1 MSEKQPK
8 LKFEE
13 DKERTATRSPPKKSK
28 VEQSKPKK
36 QKLKQDADKAAE
48 KAQHLRFGKAE
59 ITPDEASRMT
69 KQQKRA
75 MYAAAAARSAV
86 HREVDQ
92 YEDDNVGT
100 QALSEGEK
108 AAGNV
113 RDISKSIYARK
124 LKKKAKMQGK
134 KGAKTA
140 QSSPQKPTA
149 AQDAGASGTGEGGSN
164 WLSRWRQKQDIRQSY
179 YAAAHSGT
187 AAQTAGGKAASN
199 GASATRSG
207 VEQVID
213 KGRSVVST
221 AVNGIANFAK
231 SNAHVLLIVGVFL
244 LLLLLVMSAFS
255 SCSILFSGTTQV
267 SGQTIYTAED
277 RDIRGAETDY
287 KKLEK
292 ELDKKIKR
300 TPTDH
305 PGYNEY
311 QYHLDPIEHD
321 PWQLTSFLTT
331 LYDDYTRSEVQGKL
345 KETFKKQ
352 YKLTTWV
359 EVQIRY
365 KTVWVISPAGIPVP
379 TQVPYEYRIFHT
391 QLVNKGLEVVIREE
405 LNNDQW
411 KRYEIFQDTL
421 GGRPYLFNGGLPP
434 GGSDGSGTPGIDY
447 QVPAEALTDEE
458 FAAIYKEAQKY
469 VGTPYVWG
477 GSTPE
482 TGFDCSGYVCWV
494 YNQNGYNVGRTT
506 ANGLWNKSQHISEAE
521 AKPGDLVFF
530 EGTYDTPGKSH
541 VGIYLGNGMMV
552 SAGDPIKYA
561 NIHSSYWQKY
571 LSGFG
576 RLSKWLEE
584 EMSEKLDKLRASLEN
599 ERERRIKINT
609 RIESLERRIQEA
621 EAAEV
626 NEMVRTAK
634 VTPEQLA
641 ALLRQSAT
649 STPTPAALSAVGATF
664 NKEESDNE
672 DDE

>member
-1 MSEKQPK
+1 MSEPK
-8 LKFEE
+8 LIIKEE
-13 DKERTATRSPPKKSK
+13 LSAKKTRSPPKKPK
-28 VEQSKPKK
+28 VEQSVPRKK
-36 QKLKQDADKAAE
+36 KLKTDADKAAE
-48 KAQHLRFGKAE
+48 REQHLRFGKAE

-86 HREVDQ
+86 HREIDQ
-92 YEDDNVGT
+92 YEDDNVGM

-108 AAGNV
+108 AAETAH
-113 RDISKSIYARK
+113 DISKSRYARK

-140 QSSPQKPTA
+140 KSSPQKPTA
-149 AQDAGASGTGEGGSN
+149 AQDAGASCTGEGGSN

-187 AAQTAGGKAASN
+187 AAQTAGGKAVSN
-199 GASATRSG
+199 DTTAAKSG
-207 VEQVID
+207 MEQVID

-244 LLLLLVMSAFS
+244 LLLMLVMSAFS

-305 PGYNEY
+305 PGYDEY
-311 QYHLDPIEHD
+311 RYHLDAIEHD

-331 LYDDYTRSEVQGKL
+331 LYDDYTRSEVQAKL
-345 KETFKKQ
+345 KETFAKQ

-359 EVQIRY
+359 EVQTRY
-365 KTVWVISPAGIPVP
+365 RTVVTIDIFTGIPYTV
-379 TQVPYEYRIFHT
+379 QVPYEYRIFHT
-391 QLVNKGLEVVIREE
+391 KLVNKGLEVVIREE

-458 FAAIYKEAQKY
+458 FAAIYKEVQKY

-494 YNQNGYNVGRTT
+494 YNQNGYDVGRTT
-506 ANGLWNKSQHISEAE
+506 ANGLWQKSQHISEAE

-561 NIHSSYWQKY
+561 DIHSSYWQKY

-576 RLSKWLEE
+576 RLSK
-584 EMSEKLDKLRASLEN
+584 
-599 ERERRIKINT
+599 
-609 RIESLERRIQEA
+609 
-621 EAAEV
+621 
-626 NEMVRTAK
+626 
-634 VTPEQLA
+634 
-641 ALLRQSAT
+641 
-649 STPTPAALSAVGATF
+649 
-664 NKEESDNE
+664 
-672 DDE
+672 

>member
-1 MSEKQPK
+1 MSEPK
-8 LKFEE
+8 LNIKEE
-13 DKERTATRSPPKKSK
+13 SSAKKTRSPPKKSK
-28 VEQSKPKK
+28 VEQSVPRKK
-36 QKLKQDADKAAE
+36 KLKTDADKAAE

-86 HREVDQ
+86 HREVDR

-113 RDISKSIYARK
+113 RDISKSRYARK

-140 QSSPQKPTA
+140 KSSAQEPTA
-149 AQDAGASGTGEGGSN
+149 PQNAGASGTGEGSSN
-164 WLSRWRQKQDIRQSY
+164 WLSRWRQKQEIRQSY
-179 YAAAHSGT
+179 YAAARSGT
-187 AAQTAGGKAASN
+187 AAQTTGGKAASN
-199 GASATRSG
+199 GASAARSG

-213 KGRSVVST
+213 KGKSVVST
-221 AVNGIANFAK
+221 AANGIANFAK
-231 SNAHVLLIVGVFL
+231 SNAHVLVIVGVFL

-331 LYDDYTRSEVQGKL
+331 LYDDYTRSEVQAKL
-345 KETFKKQ
+345 KETFAKQ

-359 EVQIRY
+359 EVQTRY
-365 KTVWVISPAGIPVP
+365 RTVVMIDIFTGIPYTV
-379 TQVPYEYRIFHT
+379 QVPYEYRIFHT
-391 QLVNKGLEVVIREE
+391 KLVNKGLEVVIWEE

-434 GGSDGSGTPGIDY
+434 GGSDGSGAPGIDY

-494 YNQNGYNVGRTT
+494 YNQNGYDVGRTT

-561 NIHSSYWQKY
+561 NIHSSYWEKH
-571 LSGFG
+571 LAGFG
-576 RLSKWLEE
+576 RLSK
-584 EMSEKLDKLRASLEN
+584 
-599 ERERRIKINT
+599 
-609 RIESLERRIQEA
+609 
-621 EAAEV
+621 
-626 NEMVRTAK
+626 
-634 VTPEQLA
+634 
-641 ALLRQSAT
+641 
-649 STPTPAALSAVGATF
+649 
-664 NKEESDNE
+664 
-672 DDE
+672 

>member
-8 LKFEE
+8 LKFDEE
-13 DKERTATRSPPKKSK
+13 KERTATRSPPKKSK
-28 VEQSKPKK
+28 VEQSVPKK

-48 KAQHLRFGKAE
+48 KSQHLRFGKAE

-140 QSSPQKPTA
+140 RSSLQKPTA
-149 AQDAGASGTGEGGSN
+149 AQDAGTSGTGEGGSN
-164 WLSRWRQKQDIRQSY
+164 WLSRWRQKQDIQKSY
-179 YAAAHSGT
+179 RAATRSGGT
-187 AAQTAGGKAASN
+187 AAQTAGGKAVSN
-199 GASATRSG
+199 GTTAAKSG
-207 VEQVID
+207 MERVID
-213 KGRSVVST
+213 KGKSVVST
-221 AVNGIANFAK
+221 AANGIANFAK

-305 PGYNEY
+305 PGYDEY
-311 QYHLDPIEHD
+311 RYHLDAIEHD

-331 LYDDYTRSEVQGKL
+331 LYDDYTRSEVQAKL
-345 KETFKKQ
+345 KETFAKQ

-359 EVQIRY
+359 EVQTRY
-365 KTVWVISPAGIPVP
+365 RTVVMIDIFTGIPYTV
-379 TQVPYEYRIFHT
+379 QVPYEYRIFHT
-391 QLVNKGLEVVIREE
+391 KLVNKGLEVVIREE
-405 LNNDQW
+405 LDNDQW

-421 GGRPYLFNGGLPP
+421 GGRPYLFKGGLPA
-434 GGSDGSGTPGIDY
+434 GGFDGSGTPGIYY
-447 QVPAEALTDEE
+447 QVPAEAMTDEE

-469 VGTPYVWG
+469 VGMPYVWG

-482 TGFDCSGYVCWV
+482 IGFDCSGYVCWV
-494 YNQNGYNVGRTT
+494 YNQNGYDVGRTT

-576 RLSKWLEE
+576 RLSK
-584 EMSEKLDKLRASLEN
+584 
-599 ERERRIKINT
+599 
-609 RIESLERRIQEA
+609 
-621 EAAEV
+621 
-626 NEMVRTAK
+626 
-634 VTPEQLA
+634 
-641 ALLRQSAT
+641 
-649 STPTPAALSAVGATF
+649 
-664 NKEESDNE
+664 
-672 DDE
+672 

>member
-1 MSEKQPK
+1 MSEPK
-8 LKFEE
+8 LNIKEE
-13 DKERTATRSPPKKSK
+13 TSAKKTRSPPKKAK
-28 VEQSKPKK
+28 VEQTVPKK
-36 QKLKQDADKAAE
+36 KKLKTDADKAAE

-59 ITPDEASRMT
+59 LTPDELSRLS
-69 KQQKRA
+69 KAQKRE
-75 MYAAAAARSAV
+75 MYAAHAARSAV

-140 QSSPQKPTA
+140 KSSPQKPTA
-149 AQDAGASGTGEGGSN
+149 AQDAGASGTGEGSSN

-187 AAQTAGGKAASN
+187 AAQTAGGKTVSN
-199 GASATRSG
+199 GTTAAKSG
-207 VEQVID
+207 MEQIID

-231 SNAHVLLIVGVFL
+231 SNAHVLVIVGVFL

-277 RDIRGAETDY
+277 RDIKGAETDY

-292 ELDKKIKR
+292 DLDKKIKR

-305 PGYNEY
+305 PGYDEY
-311 QYHLDPIEHD
+311 QYHLDEITHD

-359 EVQIRY
+359 EVQTRY
-365 KTVWVISPAGIPVP
+365 RTVVMIDIFTGIPYT
-379 TQVPYEYRIFHT
+379 TQVPYQYKIFHT
-391 QLVNKGLEVVIREE
+391 KLENRGLEVVIREE
-405 LNNDQW
+405 LTEDQW
-411 KRYEIFQDTL
+411 KRYEIFQDTK
-421 GGRPYLFNGGLPP
+421 GGRPYLFKGGLPA

-447 QVPAEALTDEE
+447 TVPAEALTDEE

-494 YNQNGYNVGRTT
+494 YNQNGYDVGRTT

-576 RLSKWLEE
+576 RLSK
-584 EMSEKLDKLRASLEN
+584 
-599 ERERRIKINT
+599 
-609 RIESLERRIQEA
+609 
-621 EAAEV
+621 
-626 NEMVRTAK
+626 
-634 VTPEQLA
+634 
-641 ALLRQSAT
+641 
-649 STPTPAALSAVGATF
+649 
-664 NKEESDNE
+664 
-672 DDE
+672 

>member
-13 DKERTATRSPPKKSK
+13 EKERTATRSPPKKSK
-28 VEQSKPKK
+28 VEQSVPQK

-86 HREVDQ
+86 HREIDQ
-92 YEDDNVGT
+92 YEDDNVGM

-108 AAGNV
+108 AAETAH
-113 RDISKSIYARK
+113 DISKSRYARK

-140 QSSPQKPTA
+140 KSSPQKPTA
-149 AQDAGASGTGEGGSN
+149 AQDAGASCTGEGGSN

-187 AAQTAGGKAASN
+187 AAQTAGGKAVSN
-199 GASATRSG
+199 GTTAAKSG
-207 VEQVID
+207 MEQVID

-244 LLLLLVMSAFS
+244 LLLMLVMSAFS

-305 PGYNEY
+305 PGYDEY
-311 QYHLDPIEHD
+311 RYHLDAIEHD

-331 LYDDYTRSEVQGKL
+331 LYDDYTRSEVQAKL
-345 KETFKKQ
+345 KETFAKQ

-359 EVQIRY
+359 EVQTRY
-365 KTVWVISPAGIPVP
+365 RTVVMIDIFTGIPYTV
-379 TQVPYEYRIFHT
+379 QVPYEYRIFHT
-391 QLVNKGLEVVIREE
+391 KLVNKGLEVVIREE

-494 YNQNGYNVGRTT
+494 YNQSGYDVGRTT
-506 ANGLWNKSQHISEAE
+506 ANGLWQKSQHISEAE

-561 NIHSSYWQKY
+561 DIHSSYWQKY

-576 RLSKWLEE
+576 RLSK
-584 EMSEKLDKLRASLEN
+584 
-599 ERERRIKINT
+599 
-609 RIESLERRIQEA
+609 
-621 EAAEV
+621 
-626 NEMVRTAK
+626 
-634 VTPEQLA
+634 
-641 ALLRQSAT
+641 
-649 STPTPAALSAVGATF
+649 
-664 NKEESDNE
+664 
-672 DDE
+672 

>member
-1 MSEKQPK
+1 MSEPK
-8 LKFEE
+8 LIIKEE
-13 DKERTATRSPPKKSK
+13 SSAKKTRSPPKKPK
-28 VEQSKPKK
+28 VEQSVPRKK
-36 QKLKQDADKAAE
+36 KLKTDADKAAE
-48 KAQHLRFGKAE
+48 RAQHLRFGKAE

-113 RDISKSIYARK
+113 RDIFKSRYARK

-134 KGAKTA
+134 KGSKTA
-140 QSSPQKPTA
+140 KSSASEPTA
-149 AQDAGASGTGEGGSN
+149 AQDAGASGTGEGSSN
-164 WLSRWRQKQDIRQSY
+164 WLSRWRQKQDIRQNY
-179 YAAAHSGT
+179 YAAASSGT

-199 GASATRSG
+199 GTNAAKSG
-207 VEQVID
+207 MEQVID

-305 PGYNEY
+305 PGYDEY
-311 QYHLDPIEHD
+311 RYHLDAIEHD

-331 LYDDYTRSEVQGKL
+331 LYDDYTRSEVQAKL
-345 KETFKKQ
+345 KETFAKQ

-359 EVQIRY
+359 EVQTRY
-365 KTVWVISPAGIPVP
+365 RTVVMIDIFTGIPYTV
-379 TQVPYEYRIFHT
+379 QVPYEYRIFHT
-391 QLVNKGLEVVIREE
+391 KLLNKGLEVVIREE
-405 LNNDQW
+405 LDNDQW

-421 GGRPYLFNGGLPP
+421 GGRPYLFKGGLPP
-434 GGSDGSGTPGIDY
+434 GGSDGSGAPGIDY
-447 QVPAEALTDEE
+447 QVPAEALTNSE

-576 RLSKWLEE
+576 RLSK
-584 EMSEKLDKLRASLEN
+584 
-599 ERERRIKINT
+599 
-609 RIESLERRIQEA
+609 
-621 EAAEV
+621 
-626 NEMVRTAK
+626 
-634 VTPEQLA
+634 
-641 ALLRQSAT
+641 
-649 STPTPAALSAVGATF
+649 
-664 NKEESDNE
+664 
-672 DDE
+672 

>member
-1 MSEKQPK
+1 MSNPK
-8 LKFEE
+8 LNLKEE
-13 DKERTATRSPPKKSK
+13 SSAKKTRSPPKKAK
-28 VEQSKPKK
+28 VEQSVPRKK
-36 QKLKQDADKAAE
+36 KLKTDADKAAE
-48 KAQHLRFGKAE
+48 KTQHLRFGKAE

-86 HREVDQ
+86 HREIDQ

-113 RDISKSIYARK
+113 RDISKSRYARK
-124 LKKKAKMQGK
+124 LKKKAKMQGE
-134 KGAKTA
+134 KGTKTA
-140 QSSPQKPTA
+140 KSAHEPTA
-149 AQDAGASGTGEGGSN
+149 AQDAGASCTGEGGSN
-164 WLSRWRQKQDIRQSY
+164 WLSRWRQKQDIQKSY
-179 YAAAHSGT
+179 RAATRSGGT
-187 AAQTAGGKAASN
+187 AAQTAGGQKAAS
-199 GASATRSG
+199 GGVPAAKSG
-207 VEQVID
+207 MDQVID

-305 PGYNEY
+305 PGYDEY
-311 QYHLDPIEHD
+311 RYHLDAIEHD

-331 LYDDYTRSEVQGKL
+331 LYDDYTRSEVQAKL
-345 KETFKKQ
+345 KETFAKQ

-359 EVQIRY
+359 EVQTRY
-365 KTVWVISPAGIPVP
+365 RTVVMIDIFTGIPYTV
-379 TQVPYEYRIFHT
+379 QVPYEYRIFHT
-391 QLVNKGLEVVIREE
+391 KLVNKGLEVVIREE
-405 LNNDQW
+405 LDNDQW

-421 GGRPYLFNGGLPP
+421 GGRPYLFKGGLPP
-434 GGSDGSGTPGIDY
+434 GGSDGSGAPGIDY
-447 QVPAEALTDEE
+447 QVPAEALTNSE

-576 RLSKWLEE
+576 RLSK
-584 EMSEKLDKLRASLEN
+584 
-599 ERERRIKINT
+599 
-609 RIESLERRIQEA
+609 
-621 EAAEV
+621 
-626 NEMVRTAK
+626 
-634 VTPEQLA
+634 
-641 ALLRQSAT
+641 
-649 STPTPAALSAVGATF
+649 
-664 NKEESDNE
+664 
-672 DDE
+672 

>member
-1 MSEKQPK
+1 MSKKQPK

-13 DKERTATRSPPKKSK
+13 EKERTATRSPPKKSK
-28 VEQSKPKK
+28 VEQSVPQK

-86 HREVDQ
+86 HREIDQ
-92 YEDDNVGT
+92 YEDDNVGM

-108 AAGNV
+108 AAETAH
-113 RDISKSIYARK
+113 DISKSRYARK

-134 KGAKTA
+134 KGTKTA
-140 QSSPQKPTA
+140 KSSAREPTA
-149 AQDAGASGTGEGGSN
+149 AQDAGASCTGEGGSN

-187 AAQTAGGKAASN
+187 AAQTAGGKAVSN
-199 GASATRSG
+199 DTTAAKSG
-207 VEQVID
+207 MEQVID

-244 LLLLLVMSAFS
+244 LLLMLVMSAFS

-305 PGYNEY
+305 PGYDEY
-311 QYHLDPIEHD
+311 RYHLDAIEHD

-331 LYDDYTRSEVQGKL
+331 LYDDYTRSEVQAKL
-345 KETFKKQ
+345 KETFAKQ

-359 EVQIRY
+359 EVQTRY
-365 KTVWVISPAGIPVP
+365 RTVVMIDIFTGIPYTV
-379 TQVPYEYRIFHT
+379 QVPYEYRIFHT
-391 QLVNKGLEVVIREE
+391 KLVNKGLEVVIREE

-458 FAAIYKEAQKY
+458 FAAIYKEVQKY

-494 YNQNGYNVGRTT
+494 YNQNGYDVGRTT
-506 ANGLWNKSQHISEAE
+506 ANGLWQKSQHISEAE

-561 NIHSSYWQKY
+561 DIHSSYWQKY

-576 RLSKWLEE
+576 RLSK
-584 EMSEKLDKLRASLEN
+584 
-599 ERERRIKINT
+599 
-609 RIESLERRIQEA
+609 
-621 EAAEV
+621 
-626 NEMVRTAK
+626 
-634 VTPEQLA
+634 
-641 ALLRQSAT
+641 
-649 STPTPAALSAVGATF
+649 
-664 NKEESDNE
+664 
-672 DDE
+672 

>member
-1 MSEKQPK
+1 MSEPK
-8 LKFEE
+8 LIIKEE
-13 DKERTATRSPPKKSK
+13 SSAKKTRSPPKKPK
-28 VEQSKPKK
+28 VEQSVPRKK
-36 QKLKQDADKAAE
+36 KLKTDADKVAE
-48 KAQHLRFGKAE
+48 RAQHLRFGKAE

-75 MYAAAAARSAV
+75 MYAAAAARSAA

-108 AAGNV
+108 AAETTH
-113 RDISKSIYARK
+113 DISKSRYARK

-134 KGAKTA
+134 KGARTA
-140 QSSPQKPTA
+140 KSSVQKPPA
-149 AQDAGASGTGEGGSN
+149 AQDAGASGTGEGSSN
-164 WLSRWRQKQDIRQSY
+164 WLSRWKQRQEIRKSH
-179 YAAAHSGT
+179 YATAHSGT
-187 AAQTAGGKAASN
+187 AAQTAGGKAVSN
-199 GASATRSG
+199 GTTAAKSG
-207 VEQVID
+207 MEQVID

-300 TPTDH
+300 TPADH
-305 PGYNEY
+305 PGYDEY
-311 QYHLDPIEHD
+311 RYHLDAIEHD

-331 LYDDYTRSEVQGKL
+331 LYDDYTRSEVQAKL
-345 KETFKKQ
+345 KETFAKQ

-359 EVQIRY
+359 EVQTRY
-365 KTVWVISPAGIPVP
+365 RTVVMIDIFTGIPYTV
-379 TQVPYEYRIFHT
+379 QVPYEYRIFHT
-391 QLVNKGLEVVIREE
+391 KLVNKGLEVVIREE
-405 LNNDQW
+405 LDNDQW

-421 GGRPYLFNGGLPP
+421 GGRPYLFKGGLPP
-434 GGSDGSGTPGIDY
+434 GGSDGSGAPGIDY

-494 YNQNGYNVGRTT
+494 YNQNGYDVGRTT

-576 RLSKWLEE
+576 RLSK
-584 EMSEKLDKLRASLEN
+584 
-599 ERERRIKINT
+599 
-609 RIESLERRIQEA
+609 
-621 EAAEV
+621 
-626 NEMVRTAK
+626 
-634 VTPEQLA
+634 
-641 ALLRQSAT
+641 
-649 STPTPAALSAVGATF
+649 
-664 NKEESDNE
+664 
-672 DDE
+672 

>member
-1 MSEKQPK
+1 MSKKQPK

-13 DKERTATRSPPKKSK
+13 EKERTATRSPPKKSK
-28 VEQSKPKK
+28 VEQSVPQK

-75 MYAAAAARSAV
+75 MYAAAAARSAA
-86 HREVDQ
+86 HREIDQ

-113 RDISKSIYARK
+113 RDISKSRYARK

-140 QSSPQKPTA
+140 KSSPQKPTA
-149 AQDAGASGTGEGGSN
+149 AQDAGASGTGEGSSN
-164 WLSRWRQKQDIRQSY
+164 WLSRWKQRQEIRKSH
-179 YAAAHSGT
+179 YAAARSGT
-187 AAQTAGGKAASN
+187 AAQTAGGQKAAS
-199 GASATRSG
+199 SG
-207 VEQVID
+207 VPAAKSSMEQVID
-213 KGRSVVST
+213 KGKSVVST

-305 PGYNEY
+305 PGYDEY
-311 QYHLDPIEHD
+311 RYHLDAIEHD

-331 LYDDYTRSEVQGKL
+331 LYDDYTRSEVQAKL
-345 KETFKKQ
+345 KETFAKQ

-359 EVQIRY
+359 EVQTRY
-365 KTVWVISPAGIPVP
+365 RTVVMIDIFTGIPYTV
-379 TQVPYEYRIFHT
+379 QVPYEYRIFHT
-391 QLVNKGLEVVIREE
+391 KLVNKGLEVVIREE
-405 LNNDQW
+405 LDNDQW

-434 GGSDGSGTPGIDY
+434 GGSDGSGAPGIDY
-447 QVPAEALTDEE
+447 TVPAEALTDEE

-477 GSTPE
+477 GSTPD

-494 YNQNGYNVGRTT
+494 YNQNGYDVGRTT

-541 VGIYLGNGMMV
+541 VGIYLGNGKMV

-561 NIHSSYWQKY
+561 DIHSSYWQKY

-576 RLSKWLEE
+576 RLSK
-584 EMSEKLDKLRASLEN
+584 
-599 ERERRIKINT
+599 
-609 RIESLERRIQEA
+609 
-621 EAAEV
+621 
-626 NEMVRTAK
+626 
-634 VTPEQLA
+634 
-641 ALLRQSAT
+641 
-649 STPTPAALSAVGATF
+649 
-664 NKEESDNE
+664 
-672 DDE
+672 

>member
-1 MSEKQPK
+1 MSKKQPK

-13 DKERTATRSPPKKSK
+13 EKERTATRSPPKKSK
-28 VEQSKPKK
+28 VEQSVPQK

-86 HREVDQ
+86 HREIDQ
-92 YEDDNVGT
+92 YEDDNVGM

-108 AAGNV
+108 AAETAH
-113 RDISKSIYARK
+113 DISKSRYARK

-140 QSSPQKPTA
+140 KSSPQKPTA

-300 TPTDH
+300 TPADH
-305 PGYNEY
+305 PGYDEY
-311 QYHLDPIEHD
+311 RYHLDAIEHD

-331 LYDDYTRSEVQGKL
+331 LYDDYTRSEVQAKL
-345 KETFKKQ
+345 KETFAKQ

-359 EVQIRY
+359 EVQTRY
-365 KTVWVISPAGIPVP
+365 RTVVMIDIFTGIPYTV
-379 TQVPYEYRIFHT
+379 QVPYEYRIFHT
-391 QLVNKGLEVVIREE
+391 KLVNKGLEVVIREE
-405 LNNDQW
+405 LDNDQW

-421 GGRPYLFNGGLPP
+421 GGRPYLFKGGLPP
-434 GGSDGSGTPGIDY
+434 GGSDGSGAPGIDY

-494 YNQNGYNVGRTT
+494 YNQNGYDVGRTT

-576 RLSKWLEE
+576 RLSK
-584 EMSEKLDKLRASLEN
+584 
-599 ERERRIKINT
+599 
-609 RIESLERRIQEA
+609 
-621 EAAEV
+621 
-626 NEMVRTAK
+626 
-634 VTPEQLA
+634 
-641 ALLRQSAT
+641 
-649 STPTPAALSAVGATF
+649 
-664 NKEESDNE
+664 
-672 DDE
+672 

>member
-28 VEQSKPKK
+28 VEQSKTQK
-36 QKLKQDADKAAE
+36 QKLKLDADKAAE
-48 KAQHLRFGKAE
+48 RAQHLRFGKAE

-75 MYAAAAARSAV
+75 IYAAAAARSAV
-86 HREVDQ
+86 HREIDQ

-100 QALSEGEK
+100 QALNEGVKSEE
-108 AAGNV
+108 AV
-113 RDISKSIYARK
+113 SDFSKNRYARK

-134 KGAKTA
+134 KGAKIA
-140 QSSPQKPTA
+140 KSSPQEPTA
-149 AQDAGASGTGEGGSN
+149 AQNASTSGTGVGGAN

-179 YAAAHSGT
+179 YAAAYSGT
-187 AAQTAGGKAASN
+187 AAQTAGSKAASN
-199 GASATRSG
+199 GTTAAKSG
-207 VEQVID
+207 MEQVID
-213 KGRSVVST
+213 KGKSVVST

-287 KKLEK
+287 RKLEK

-391 QLVNKGLEVVIREE
+391 KLVNKGLEVVIREE
-405 LNNDQW
+405 LDNDQW

-494 YNQNGYNVGRTT
+494 YNQNGYDVGRTT

-576 RLSKWLEE
+576 RLSK
-584 EMSEKLDKLRASLEN
+584 
-599 ERERRIKINT
+599 
-609 RIESLERRIQEA
+609 
-621 EAAEV
+621 
-626 NEMVRTAK
+626 
-634 VTPEQLA
+634 
-641 ALLRQSAT
+641 
-649 STPTPAALSAVGATF
+649 
-664 NKEESDNE
+664 
-672 DDE
+672 

>member
-1 MSEKQPK
+1 MSEKQPR

-13 DKERTATRSPPKKSK
+13 DKERMATRSPPKKSK

-48 KAQHLRFGKAE
+48 KAQHLRFGKAD

-108 AAGNV
+108 TAGNV

-134 KGAKTA
+134 KRARTAK
-140 QSSPQKPTA
+140 SSLQKPTA
-149 AQDAGASGTGEGGSN
+149 AQDAGTSGTGEGGSN
-164 WLSRWRQKQDIRQSY
+164 WLSRWRQKQDIQKSY
-179 YAAAHSGT
+179 RAATRSGGT
-187 AAQTAGGKAASN
+187 AAQTAGGQKVASGGVPAAK
-199 GASATRSG
+199 SG
-207 VEQVID
+207 MEQVID

-292 ELDKKIKR
+292 KLDKKIKR

-305 PGYNEY
+305 PGYDEY
-311 QYHLDPIEHD
+311 RYHLDAIEHD

-331 LYDDYTRSEVQGKL
+331 LYDDYTRSEVQAKL
-345 KETFKKQ
+345 KETFAKQ

-359 EVQIRY
+359 EVQTRY
-365 KTVWVISPAGIPVP
+365 RTVVMIDIFTGIPYTV
-379 TQVPYEYRIFHT
+379 QVPYEYRIFHT
-391 QLVNKGLEVVIREE
+391 KLVNKGLEVVIREE
-405 LNNDQW
+405 LDNDQW

-421 GGRPYLFNGGLPP
+421 GGRPYLFKGGLPP
-434 GGSDGSGTPGIDY
+434 GGSDGSGAPGIDY
-447 QVPAEALTDEE
+447 QVPAEALTNSE
-458 FAAIYKEAQKY
+458 FAVIYKEAQKY

-576 RLSKWLEE
+576 RLSK
-584 EMSEKLDKLRASLEN
+584 
-599 ERERRIKINT
+599 
-609 RIESLERRIQEA
+609 
-621 EAAEV
+621 
-626 NEMVRTAK
+626 
-634 VTPEQLA
+634 
-641 ALLRQSAT
+641 
-649 STPTPAALSAVGATF
+649 
-664 NKEESDNE
+664 
-672 DDE
+672 

>member
-149 AQDAGASGTGEGGSN
+149 AQDAGASCTGEGGSN

-199 GASATRSG
+199 GTNAAKSG
-207 VEQVID
+207 MEQVID
-213 KGRSVVST
+213 KGRLVVST

-305 PGYNEY
+305 PGYDEY
-311 QYHLDPIEHD
+311 RYHLDAIEHD

-331 LYDDYTRSEVQGKL
+331 LYDDYTRSEVQAKL
-345 KETFKKQ
+345 KETFAKQ

-359 EVQIRY
+359 EVQTRY
-365 KTVWVISPAGIPVP
+365 RTVVMIDIFTGIPYTV
-379 TQVPYEYRIFHT
+379 QVPYEYRIFHT
-391 QLVNKGLEVVIREE
+391 KLVNKGLEVVIREE
-405 LNNDQW
+405 LDNDQW

-447 QVPAEALTDEE
+447 QVPAEALTDSE

-541 VGIYLGNGMMV
+541 VGIYLGNGKMV

-561 NIHSSYWQKY
+561 DIHSSYWQKY

-576 RLSKWLEE
+576 RLSK
-584 EMSEKLDKLRASLEN
+584 
-599 ERERRIKINT
+599 
-609 RIESLERRIQEA
+609 
-621 EAAEV
+621 
-626 NEMVRTAK
+626 
-634 VTPEQLA
+634 
-641 ALLRQSAT
+641 
-649 STPTPAALSAVGATF
+649 
-664 NKEESDNE
+664 
-672 DDE
+672 

>member
-1 MSEKQPK
+1 MSEPK
-8 LKFEE
+8 LIIKEE
-13 DKERTATRSPPKKSK
+13 SSAKKTRSPPKKPK
-28 VEQSKPKK
+28 VEQSVPRKK
-36 QKLKQDADKAAE
+36 KLKTDADKAAE
-48 KAQHLRFGKAE
+48 RAQHLRFGKAE

-108 AAGNV
+108 AAETTH
-113 RDISKSIYARK
+113 DISKSRYARK

-134 KGAKTA
+134 NGSKTA
-140 QSSPQKPTA
+140 KSSPQEPTA
-149 AQDAGASGTGEGGSN
+149 AQDAGTSCTGEGGSN
-164 WLSRWRQKQDIRQSY
+164 WLSRWRQKQDIQKSY
-179 YAAAHSGT
+179 RAATRSGGT
-187 AAQTAGGKAASN
+187 AAQTAGGQKAAS
-199 GASATRSG
+199 GGVPAAKSG
-207 VEQVID
+207 MEQVID
-213 KGRSVVST
+213 KGKSVVNT
-221 AVNGIANFAK
+221 AFNGIANFAK

-277 RDIRGAETDY
+277 RDIRGAENDY

-305 PGYNEY
+305 PGYDEY
-311 QYHLDPIEHD
+311 RYHLDAIEHD

-331 LYDDYTRSEVQGKL
+331 LYDDYTRSEVQAKL
-345 KETFKKQ
+345 KETFAKQ

-359 EVQIRY
+359 EVQTRY
-365 KTVWVISPAGIPVP
+365 RTVVMIDIFTGIPYTV
-379 TQVPYEYRIFHT
+379 QVPYEYRIFHT
-391 QLVNKGLEVVIREE
+391 KLVNKGLEVVIREE

-434 GGSDGSGTPGIDY
+434 GGSDGSGAPGIDY

-477 GSTPE
+477 GSTPD

-541 VGIYLGNGMMV
+541 VGIV
-552 SAGDPIKYA
+552 RP
-561 NIHSSYWQKY
+561 
-571 LSGFG
+571 
-576 RLSKWLEE
+576 
-584 EMSEKLDKLRASLEN
+584 
-599 ERERRIKINT
+599 
-609 RIESLERRIQEA
+609 
-621 EAAEV
+621 
-626 NEMVRTAK
+626 VRTIVEVEK
-634 VTPEQLA
+634 
-641 ALLRQSAT
+641 
-649 STPTPAALSAVGATF
+649 GGCG
-664 NKEESDNE
+664 
-672 DDE
+672 

>member
-13 DKERTATRSPPKKSK
+13 EKERTATRSPPKKSK
-28 VEQSKPKK
+28 VEQSVPKK

-48 KAQHLRFGKAE
+48 KSQHLRFGKAE

-108 AAGNV
+108 TAGNV

-199 GASATRSG
+199 GTNAAKSG
-207 VEQVID
+207 MEQVID

-305 PGYNEY
+305 PGYDEY
-311 QYHLDPIEHD
+311 RYHLDAIEHD

-331 LYDDYTRSEVQGKL
+331 LYDDYTRSEVQAKL
-345 KETFKKQ
+345 KETFAKQ

-359 EVQIRY
+359 EVQTRY
-365 KTVWVISPAGIPVP
+365 RTVVMIDIFTGIPYTV
-379 TQVPYEYRIFHT
+379 QVPYEYRIFHT
-391 QLVNKGLEVVIREE
+391 KLVNKGLEVVIREE

-494 YNQNGYNVGRTT
+494 YNQNGYDVGRTT

-541 VGIYLGNGMMV
+541 VGIYLGNGIMV

-576 RLSKWLEE
+576 RLSK
-584 EMSEKLDKLRASLEN
+584 
-599 ERERRIKINT
+599 
-609 RIESLERRIQEA
+609 
-621 EAAEV
+621 
-626 NEMVRTAK
+626 
-634 VTPEQLA
+634 
-641 ALLRQSAT
+641 
-649 STPTPAALSAVGATF
+649 
-664 NKEESDNE
+664 
-672 DDE
+672 

>member
-164 WLSRWRQKQDIRQSY
+164 WLSRWRQQQDIRQSY

-300 TPTDH
+300 TPADH
-305 PGYNEY
+305 PGYDEY
-311 QYHLDPIEHD
+311 RYHLDAIEHD

-331 LYDDYTRSEVQGKL
+331 LYDDYTRSEVQAKL
-345 KETFKKQ
+345 KETFAKQ

-359 EVQIRY
+359 EVQTRY
-365 KTVWVISPAGIPVP
+365 RTVVRIDIFTGIPYTV
-379 TQVPYEYRIFHT
+379 QVPYEYRIFHT
-391 QLVNKGLEVVIREE
+391 KLVNKGLEVVIREE
-405 LNNDQW
+405 LDNDQW

-421 GGRPYLFNGGLPP
+421 GGRPYLFKGGLPP
-434 GGSDGSGTPGIDY
+434 GGSDGFGAPGIDY

-494 YNQNGYNVGRTT
+494 YNQNGYDVGRTT

-576 RLSKWLEE
+576 RLSK
-584 EMSEKLDKLRASLEN
+584 
-599 ERERRIKINT
+599 
-609 RIESLERRIQEA
+609 
-621 EAAEV
+621 
-626 NEMVRTAK
+626 
-634 VTPEQLA
+634 
-641 ALLRQSAT
+641 
-649 STPTPAALSAVGATF
+649 
-664 NKEESDNE
+664 
-672 DDE
+672 

>member
-13 DKERTATRSPPKKSK
+13 EKERTATRSPPKKSK
-28 VEQSKPKK
+28 VEQSVPKK
-36 QKLKQDADKAAE
+36 HKLKQDADKAAE
-48 KAQHLRFGKAE
+48 KSQHLRFGKAE

-113 RDISKSIYARK
+113 RDISKNIYARK

-140 QSSPQKPTA
+140 KSSPQKPTA
-149 AQDAGASGTGEGGSN
+149 AQDAGASCTGEGGSN

-187 AAQTAGGKAASN
+187 AAQTAGGKAVSN
-199 GASATRSG
+199 GTTAAKSG
-207 VEQVID
+207 MEQVID

-244 LLLLLVMSAFS
+244 LLLMLVMSAFS

-305 PGYNEY
+305 PGYDEY
-311 QYHLDPIEHD
+311 RYHLDAIEHD

-331 LYDDYTRSEVQGKL
+331 LYDDYTRSEVQAKL
-345 KETFKKQ
+345 KETFAKQ

-359 EVQIRY
+359 EVQTRY
-365 KTVWVISPAGIPVP
+365 RTVVMIDIFTGIPYTV
-379 TQVPYEYRIFHT
+379 QVPYEYRIFHT
-391 QLVNKGLEVVIREE
+391 KLVNKGLEVVIREE

-494 YNQNGYNVGRTT
+494 YNQNGYDVGRTT
-506 ANGLWNKSQHISEAE
+506 ANGLWQKSQHISEAE

-561 NIHSSYWQKY
+561 DIHSSYWQKY

-576 RLSKWLEE
+576 RLSK
-584 EMSEKLDKLRASLEN
+584 
-599 ERERRIKINT
+599 
-609 RIESLERRIQEA
+609 
-621 EAAEV
+621 
-626 NEMVRTAK
+626 
-634 VTPEQLA
+634 
-641 ALLRQSAT
+641 
-649 STPTPAALSAVGATF
+649 
-664 NKEESDNE
+664 
-672 DDE
+672 

>member
-267 SGQTIYTAED
+267 SGQTIYIAED

-300 TPTDH
+300 TPADH
-305 PGYNEY
+305 PGYDEY
-311 QYHLDPIEHD
+311 RYHLDAIEHD

-331 LYDDYTRSEVQGKL
+331 LYDDYTRSEVQAKL
-345 KETFKKQ
+345 KETFAKQ

-359 EVQIRY
+359 EVQTRY
-365 KTVWVISPAGIPVP
+365 RTVVMIDIFTGIPYTV
-379 TQVPYEYRIFHT
+379 QVPYEYRIFHT
-391 QLVNKGLEVVIREE
+391 KLVNKGLEVVIREE
-405 LNNDQW
+405 LDNDQW

-421 GGRPYLFNGGLPP
+421 GGRPYLFKGGLPP
-434 GGSDGSGTPGIDY
+434 GGSDGFGAPGIDY

-494 YNQNGYNVGRTT
+494 YNQNGYDVGRTT

-576 RLSKWLEE
+576 RLSK
-584 EMSEKLDKLRASLEN
+584 
-599 ERERRIKINT
+599 
-609 RIESLERRIQEA
+609 
-621 EAAEV
+621 
-626 NEMVRTAK
+626 
-634 VTPEQLA
+634 
-641 ALLRQSAT
+641 
-649 STPTPAALSAVGATF
+649 
-664 NKEESDNE
+664 
-672 DDE
+672 

>member
-13 DKERTATRSPPKKSK
+13 EKERTATRSPPKKSK
-28 VEQSKPKK
+28 VEQSVPKK
-36 QKLKQDADKAAE
+36 HKLKQDADKAAE
-48 KAQHLRFGKAE
+48 KSQHLRFGKAE

-75 MYAAAAARSAV
+75 MYAAAAARSAA
-86 HREVDQ
+86 HREIDQ

-108 AAGNV
+108 AAETTH
-113 RDISKSIYARK
+113 DISKSRYARK

-134 KGAKTA
+134 KRARTAK
-140 QSSPQKPTA
+140 SSVQKPPA
-149 AQDAGASGTGEGGSN
+149 AQDAGASGTGEGSSN
-164 WLSRWRQKQDIRQSY
+164 WLSRWKQRQEIRKSH
-179 YAAAHSGT
+179 YATAHSGT
-187 AAQTAGGKAASN
+187 AAQTAGGKAVSN
-199 GASATRSG
+199 GTTAAKSG
-207 VEQVID
+207 MEQVID
-213 KGRSVVST
+213 KGKSVVST

-300 TPTDH
+300 TPADH
-305 PGYNEY
+305 PGYDEY
-311 QYHLDPIEHD
+311 RYHLDAIEHD

-331 LYDDYTRSEVQGKL
+331 LYDDYTRSEVQAKL
-345 KETFKKQ
+345 KETFAKQ

-359 EVQIRY
+359 EVQTRY
-365 KTVWVISPAGIPVP
+365 RTVVMIDIFTGIPYTV
-379 TQVPYEYRIFHT
+379 QVPYEYRIFHT
-391 QLVNKGLEVVIREE
+391 KLVNKGLEVVIREE

-494 YNQNGYNVGRTT
+494 YNQNGYDVGRTT
-506 ANGLWNKSQHISEAE
+506 ANGLWQKSQHISEAE

-561 NIHSSYWQKY
+561 DIHSSYWQKY

-576 RLSKWLEE
+576 RLSK
-584 EMSEKLDKLRASLEN
+584 
-599 ERERRIKINT
+599 
-609 RIESLERRIQEA
+609 
-621 EAAEV
+621 
-626 NEMVRTAK
+626 
-634 VTPEQLA
+634 
-641 ALLRQSAT
+641 
-649 STPTPAALSAVGATF
+649 
-664 NKEESDNE
+664 
-672 DDE
+672 

>member
-300 TPTDH
+300 TPADH
-305 PGYNEY
+305 PGYDEY
-311 QYHLDPIEHD
+311 RYHLDAIEHD

-331 LYDDYTRSEVQGKL
+331 LYDDYTRSEVQAKL
-345 KETFKKQ
+345 KETFAKQ

-359 EVQIRY
+359 EVQTRY
-365 KTVWVISPAGIPVP
+365 RTVVMIDIFTGIPYTV
-379 TQVPYEYRIFHT
+379 QVPYEYRIFHT
-391 QLVNKGLEVVIREE
+391 KLVNKGLEVVIREE
-405 LNNDQW
+405 LDNDQW

-447 QVPAEALTDEE
+447 QVPAEALTDSE

-506 ANGLWNKSQHISEAE
+506 ANGLWNKCQRISEAE

-530 EGTYDTPGKSH
+530 KGTYDTPGMSH
-541 VGIYLGNGMMV
+541 TGIYLGNGMMV

-576 RLSKWLEE
+576 RLSK
-584 EMSEKLDKLRASLEN
+584 
-599 ERERRIKINT
+599 
-609 RIESLERRIQEA
+609 
-621 EAAEV
+621 
-626 NEMVRTAK
+626 
-634 VTPEQLA
+634 
-641 ALLRQSAT
+641 
-649 STPTPAALSAVGATF
+649 
-664 NKEESDNE
+664 
-672 DDE
+672 

>member
-13 DKERTATRSPPKKSK
+13 EKERTATRSPPKKSK
-28 VEQSKPKK
+28 VEQSVPKK

-48 KAQHLRFGKAE
+48 KSQHLRFGKAE

-75 MYAAAAARSAV
+75 MYAAATARSAA
-86 HREVDQ
+86 HREIDQ

-113 RDISKSIYARK
+113 RDISKSRYARK

-140 QSSPQKPTA
+140 KSSPQKPTA
-149 AQDAGASGTGEGGSN
+149 AQDAGASGTGEGSSN
-164 WLSRWRQKQDIRQSY
+164 WLSRWKQRQEIRKSH
-179 YAAAHSGT
+179 YAAARSGT
-187 AAQTAGGKAASN
+187 AAQTAGGQKAAS
-199 GASATRSG
+199 SG
-207 VEQVID
+207 VPAAKSSMEQVID
-213 KGRSVVST
+213 KGKSVVST

-305 PGYNEY
+305 PGYDEY
-311 QYHLDPIEHD
+311 RYHLDAIEHD

-331 LYDDYTRSEVQGKL
+331 LYDDYTRSEVQAKL
-345 KETFKKQ
+345 KETFAKQ

-359 EVQIRY
+359 EVQTRY
-365 KTVWVISPAGIPVP
+365 RTVVMIDIFTGIPYTV
-379 TQVPYEYRIFHT
+379 QVPYEYRIFHT
-391 QLVNKGLEVVIREE
+391 KLVNKGLEVVIQEE
-405 LNNDQW
+405 LDNDQW

-434 GGSDGSGTPGIDY
+434 GGSDGSGAPGIDY
-447 QVPAEALTDEE
+447 TVPAEALTDEE

-477 GSTPE
+477 GSTPD

-494 YNQNGYNVGRTT
+494 YNQNGYDVGRTT

-541 VGIYLGNGMMV
+541 VGIYLGNGKMV

-561 NIHSSYWQKY
+561 DIHSPYWQKY

-576 RLSKWLEE
+576 RLSK
-584 EMSEKLDKLRASLEN
+584 
-599 ERERRIKINT
+599 
-609 RIESLERRIQEA
+609 
-621 EAAEV
+621 
-626 NEMVRTAK
+626 
-634 VTPEQLA
+634 
-641 ALLRQSAT
+641 
-649 STPTPAALSAVGATF
+649 
-664 NKEESDNE
+664 
-672 DDE
+672 

>member
-13 DKERTATRSPPKKSK
+13 EKERTATRSPPKKSK
-28 VEQSKPKK
+28 VEQSVPKK

-48 KAQHLRFGKAE
+48 KSQHLRFGKAE

-187 AAQTAGGKAASN
+187 AAQIAGGKAASN

-300 TPTDH
+300 TPADH
-305 PGYNEY
+305 PGYDEY
-311 QYHLDPIEHD
+311 RYHLDAIEHD

-331 LYDDYTRSEVQGKL
+331 LYDDYTRSEVQAKL
-345 KETFKKQ
+345 KETFAKQ

-359 EVQIRY
+359 EVQTRY
-365 KTVWVISPAGIPVP
+365 RTVVMIDIFTGIPYTV
-379 TQVPYEYRIFHT
+379 QVPYEYRIFHT
-391 QLVNKGLEVVIREE
+391 KLVNKGLEVVIREE
-405 LNNDQW
+405 LDNDQW

-421 GGRPYLFNGGLPP
+421 GGRPYLFKGGLPP
-434 GGSDGSGTPGIDY
+434 GGSDGSGAPGIDY

-494 YNQNGYNVGRTT
+494 YNQNGYDVGRTT

-541 VGIYLGNGMMV
+541 VGIYLGNGKMV

-561 NIHSSYWQKY
+561 DIHSSYWQKY

-576 RLSKWLEE
+576 RLSK
-584 EMSEKLDKLRASLEN
+584 
-599 ERERRIKINT
+599 
-609 RIESLERRIQEA
+609 
-621 EAAEV
+621 
-626 NEMVRTAK
+626 
-634 VTPEQLA
+634 
-641 ALLRQSAT
+641 
-649 STPTPAALSAVGATF
+649 
-664 NKEESDNE
+664 
-672 DDE
+672 

>member
-1 MSEKQPK
+1 MSNPK
-8 LKFEE
+8 LNIKEE
-13 DKERTATRSPPKKSK
+13 SSAKKTRSPPKKPK
-28 VEQSKPKK
+28 VEQSVPRKK
-36 QKLKQDADKAAE
+36 KLKTDADKAAE
-48 KAQHLRFGKAE
+48 RAQHLRFGKAE

-108 AAGNV
+108 AAETTH
-113 RDISKSIYARK
+113 DISKSRYARK
-124 LKKKAKMQGK
+124 LKKKAKMQVKNGS
-134 KGAKTA
+134 KTA
-140 QSSPQKPTA
+140 KSSPQEPTA
-149 AQDAGASGTGEGGSN
+149 AQDAGASCTGEGGSN
-164 WLSRWRQKQDIRQSY
+164 WLSRWRQKQDIQKSY
-179 YAAAHSGT
+179 RAATRSGGT
-187 AAQTAGGKAASN
+187 AAQTAGGQKAAS
-199 GASATRSG
+199 GGVPAAKSG
-207 VEQVID
+207 MEQVID
-213 KGRSVVST
+213 KGKSVVNT
-221 AVNGIANFAK
+221 AFNGIANFAK

-277 RDIRGAETDY
+277 RDIRGAENDY

-305 PGYNEY
+305 PGYDEY
-311 QYHLDPIEHD
+311 RYHLDDIEHD

-331 LYDDYTRSEVQGKL
+331 LYDDYTRSEVQAKL
-345 KETFKKQ
+345 KETFAKQ

-359 EVQIRY
+359 EVQTRY
-365 KTVWVISPAGIPVP
+365 RTVVMIDIFTGIPYTV
-379 TQVPYEYRIFHT
+379 QVPYEYRIFHT
-391 QLVNKGLEVVIREE
+391 KLVNKGLEVVIREE

-434 GGSDGSGTPGIDY
+434 GGSDGSGAPGIDY
-447 QVPAEALTDEE
+447 QVPAEALTDSE

-561 NIHSSYWQKY
+561 DIHSSYWQKY

-576 RLSKWLEE
+576 RLSK
-584 EMSEKLDKLRASLEN
+584 
-599 ERERRIKINT
+599 
-609 RIESLERRIQEA
+609 
-621 EAAEV
+621 
-626 NEMVRTAK
+626 
-634 VTPEQLA
+634 
-641 ALLRQSAT
+641 
-649 STPTPAALSAVGATF
+649 
-664 NKEESDNE
+664 
-672 DDE
+672 